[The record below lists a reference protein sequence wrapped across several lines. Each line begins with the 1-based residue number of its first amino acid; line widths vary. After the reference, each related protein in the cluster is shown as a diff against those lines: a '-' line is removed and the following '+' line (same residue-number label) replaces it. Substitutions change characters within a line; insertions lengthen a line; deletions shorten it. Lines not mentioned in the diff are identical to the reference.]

1 MIKKSVN
8 LFFFR
13 CLINLFFMG
22 IIMLNVQGETL
33 NLTLRNSVDSVHNF
47 EKVKWNSHEV
57 AIVICDMWDSHH
69 SITAV
74 RRVNEFAPRLNEVIK
89 SLRDSGATIIHSPSD
104 CMPSYEDH
112 DARKRAL
119 AVPEASELPKNISSW
134 CNRIPQEEE
143 ASYPIDQSDGGEDEG
158 EFENNQW
165 TESLKSEGR
174 NPGTPWLRQT
184 SVLEISS
191 KDYVASEGEV
201 VWNILK
207 HKKIEH
213 VILAGVHTNMCVL
226 GRPFGLRQMVR
237 CGMNTVLLRD
247 KTDVMYNPKKWPY
260 VSHFTGLD
268 LVIRH
273 IEENVCSTIT
283 SDQLIGEEPFRFR
296 HDKRPQLVV
305 VSQSKNV
312 INWKAF
318 ARRFFDS
325 DFRVNYVESD
335 TGKGMNDISQ
345 SDCLLLV
352 DEVEDKKVNA
362 LIETYVV
369 SAKPVIGVGR
379 HCRNFNNIIFGVN
392 ASSHKKKASDVKW
405 IKGVENHDL
414 YRGFKSKE
422 WSIDRRSEG
431 LEINQAVVP
440 LFHCKNGSSESA
452 DLLAWSFARNDSGR
466 SCATLLSLHENEN
479 DECFQRFLFNAVRWA
494 TGELIGSQLPIDPD
508 LRRSNEGWAVRG
520 KMQNSKA
527 LNFEHWDLRTLIRV
541 PDNLPNLE
549 RILKWESVPGS
560 SVYFNGEQL
569 KENQSGHW
577 LIPSKL
583 LKSGDLNLVVVRVSN
598 LEPFKRLPK
607 ITSSEDS
614 FELDLK
620 NWQEKYSN
628 DEIDPNFPI
637 PPQFGA
643 PTDLI
648 QEWGQIK

>member
-8 LFFFR
+8 LSFFR
-13 CLINLFFMG
+13 CFINLFLIGF
-22 IIMLNVQGETL
+22 ITL
-33 NLTLRNSVDSVHNF
+33 NIQAVTLDLTLRESVHSVHNF

-69 SITAV
+69 SVTAV

-104 CMPSYEDH
+104 CMPSYKDH

-119 AVPEASELPKNISSW
+119 AVPLASELPKHISSW
-134 CNRIPQEEE
+134 CHKIPQEEE

-165 TESLKSEGR
+165 NERLKAEGR

-184 SVLEISS
+184 SALEIFS

-201 VWNILK
+201 VWSILK
-207 HKKIEH
+207 HKKIKH

-247 KTDVMYNPKKWPY
+247 GTDVMYNPKRWPY

-283 SDQLIGEEPFRFR
+283 SDQLIGGEPFRFR

-305 VSQSKNV
+305 ISQSEKV
-312 INWKAF
+312 SNWKAF
-318 ARRFFDS
+318 ARRFFDA
-325 DFRVNYVESD
+325 DFRVSYVESD
-335 TGKGMNDISQ
+335 TGKGMNDIGQ
-345 SDCLLLV
+345 ADCLLLV
-352 DEVEDKKVNA
+352 DEVEDKKINE
-362 LIETYVV
+362 LIETYVA
-369 SAKPVIGVGR
+369 SAKPVIGVGG
-379 HCRNFNNIIFGVN
+379 HCSNSNKSIFGVN
-392 ASSHKKKASDVKW
+392 ALSNKNISSDVKW
-405 IKGVENHDL
+405 IRGIENHPL
-414 YRGFKSKE
+414 AFGFKGKK
-422 WSIDRRSEG
+422 WSIDRKSEG
-431 LEINQAVVP
+431 LEVDQAVIP

-466 SCATLLSLHENEN
+466 SCATLLSLPENKN
-479 DECFQRFLFNAVRWA
+479 DESFQRYLFNAVRWA
-494 TGELIGSQLPIDPD
+494 TGESIASQLPVDPE
-508 LRRSNEGWAVRG
+508 LRRLNEGWVVRG
-520 KMQNSKA
+520 KMQLRKKHKSK
-527 LNFEHWDLRTLIRV
+527 HWDLRTLIRIFDDL
-541 PDNLPNLE
+541 PDIE
-549 RILKWESVPGS
+549 RVLKWESAPGS
-560 SVYFNGEQL
+560 AVYINGEL
-569 KENQSGHW
+569 LEENQSGHW
-577 LIPSKL
+577 SVPSEI

-598 LEPFKRLPK
+598 SNPFKSLPK
-607 ITSSEDS
+607 ITSSKDS
-614 FELDLK
+614 FELSLK
-620 NWQEKYSN
+620 HWQERLSN
-628 DEIDPNFPI
+628 DEIEPNFPI

-648 QEWGQIK
+648 QEWRQRK

>member
-1 MIKKSVN
+1 MVKKSVN

-13 CLINLFFMG
+13 CLINPFFIG
-22 IIMLNVQGETL
+22 ITTLNIQAETL
-33 NLTLRNSVDSVHNF
+33 DLTLRNSVDSVHNF

-119 AVPEASELPKNISSW
+119 AVPIASELPKNISSW
-134 CNRIPQEEE
+134 CHKIPQEEE

-158 EFENNQW
+158 QFENNQW
-165 TESLKSEGR
+165 AVRLKAEGR
-174 NPGTPWLRQT
+174 NPGTPWLHQN
-184 SVLEISS
+184 SALEIFS

-207 HKKIEH
+207 HKDIKN

-247 KTDVMYNPKKWPY
+247 ETDVMYNPKKWPY

-283 SDQLIGEEPFRFR
+283 SDQLIGGEPFRFR

-305 VSQSKNV
+305 VSQSKSV
-312 INWKAF
+312 INWKSF

-335 TGKGMNDISQ
+335 TGKGMNDIIQ

-352 DEVEDKKVNA
+352 DEVEDEKVDA
-362 LIETYVV
+362 LIETYMA
-369 SAKPVIGVGR
+369 SAKPVIGIGK
-379 HCRNFNNIIFGVN
+379 HCSNSNKSIFGVN
-392 ASSHKKKASDVKW
+392 ASSHNKKTSDIKW
-405 IKGVENHDL
+405 IKGVENHYL
-414 YRGFKSKE
+414 ARGFKSTQ
-422 WSIDRRSEG
+422 WSIDRISKG
-431 LEINQAVVP
+431 LDIDQAVVP

-466 SCATLLSLHENEN
+466 SCATLLSLPENEN
-479 DECFQRFLFNAVRWA
+479 DEYFQRFLFNAVRWA
-494 TGELIGSQLPIDPD
+494 TGELIDSQLPADPD
-508 LRRSNEGWAVRG
+508 LRRLNEGWAVRG
-520 KMQNSKA
+520 KIQNSKA
-527 LNFEHWDLRTLIRV
+527 LNFKHWDLRTLIRV
-541 PDNLPNLE
+541 SYNLPSLE

-560 SVYFNGEQL
+560 TVYINGEQL

-583 LKSGDLNLVVVRVSN
+583 LKSEGLNLVVVRVTNSA
-598 LEPFKRLPK
+598 PFKRLPK
-607 ITSSEDS
+607 ITSSKDS

-620 NWQEKYSN
+620 HWQEKRSN
-628 DEIDPNFPI
+628 DEIDPDFPI

-648 QEWGQIK
+648 QEWVQIK